1 MDIYMKHNVKTRI
14 LAMVLGVTSFAPMTF
29 AKEADPVEKIRLAVS
44 EIDLVLGLITETTAA
59 DPLLDK
65 MCLRLGRISAI
76 LRRVKDSV
84 PIPPEETRIHY
95 VHYEHF
101 CGWEPRPTDT
111 KVENL
116 LPRGFSSDPALTQDA
131 IQKLQG
137 QLESDRAAL
146 DAWREAEKL
155 KQDSAP

>member
-1 MDIYMKHNVKTRI
+1 MKNQLLAVI
-14 LAMVLGVTSFAPMTF
+14 LAVSSVAPASF

-44 EIDLVLGLITETTAA
+44 EIDLVLGLISETTPA

-116 LPRGFSSDPALTQDA
+116 LPRGFSSDPVITQEA

-137 QLESDRAAL
+137 QLQRDRAAL

-155 KQDSAP
+155 KQDSAVETR